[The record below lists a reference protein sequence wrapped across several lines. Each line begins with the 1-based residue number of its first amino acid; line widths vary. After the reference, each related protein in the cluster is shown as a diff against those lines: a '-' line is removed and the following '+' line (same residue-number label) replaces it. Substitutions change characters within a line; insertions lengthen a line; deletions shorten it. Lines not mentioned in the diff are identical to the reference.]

1 VAEDIPPEALT
12 ADFVRKDKKIQP
24 WCRRWPARWKLK
36 NEQDVHYLF
45 ERLVFMAKRHNPSS
59 RKLRV
64 LLKSPYKRQSPTF
77 HADRLL
83 PPPQGEKAA
92 GVHARVPHAAGSAEG
107 TRRGQFHRRLLL
119 PRPHLPGQGRNAL
132 RQVRPAFGEYF
143 KGVTQI
149 PGLEADIPEEWLKM
163 MMKKH
168 LTPEEKAKLEK
179 LGWDKLMEEFKKRLA
194 EQKERHAGGSKWI
207 GTGGSSPF
215 GHGGYHPE
223 GIRIG
228 GESAG
233 NRTGDQGLGEPRV
246 PQPRRHGR
254 TRHAQHQ
261 DRPAPPAPLR
271 PRRRRGRA
279 GSGRHHH
286 RHGAQR
292 RLARHQDAPER
303 HNKVK
308 VLLFLDIGGS
318 MDDHIKVCE
327 ELFSAAKSE
336 FKHLEYFYFHNCIY
350 DYVWK
355 DNRRRHGERFPLWD
369 VMHKYGEDY
378 KVVVVG
384 DATMSPYEI
393 LQPGGSVE
401 YSNEEAGA
409 VWLQRMLDTW
419 PRAVWLNPEP
429 ERLWDYRHSIEL
441 VRTIFNSRMFP
452 LTLAGLERAMREL
465 NK

>member
-1 VAEDIPPEALT
+1 MLIDFFLHLKAKKLPVSTREFLTLLEALKEHV
-12 ADFVRKDKKIQP
+12 AGNSIDDFYFLARTCLVKD
-24 WCRRWPARWKLK
+24 
-36 NEQDVHYLF
+36 ETHYDKF
-45 ERLVFMAKRHNPSS
+45 D
-59 RKLRV
+59 
-64 LLKSPYKRQSPTF
+64 Q
-77 HADRLL
+77 
-83 PPPQGEKAA
+83 
-92 GVHARVPHAAGSAEG
+92 
-107 TRRGQFHRRLLL
+107 
-119 PRPHLPGQGRNAL
+119 
-132 RQVRPAFGEYF
+132 AFGEYF
-143 KGVTQI
+143 KGLTAV
-149 PGLEADIPEEWLKM
+149 PGLDADIPEEWLKM
-163 MMKKH
+163 LMKKH

-179 LGWDKLMEEFKKRLA
+179 LGWDKLMEEFKKRLE

-233 NRTGDQGLGEPRV
+233 NRTAIKVWENREYRNLDDTVELG
-246 PQPRRHGR
+246 
-254 TRHAQHQ
+254 TRNIKIA
-261 DRPAPPAPLR
+261 L
-271 PRRRRGRA
+271 
-279 GSGRHHH
+279 
-286 RHGAQR
+286 R
-292 RLARHQDAPER
+292 RLRRFAREGAEDELDLDGTIAGTARNAGWLDIKMRPER

-441 VRTIFNSRMFP
+441 VRTIFNNRMFP